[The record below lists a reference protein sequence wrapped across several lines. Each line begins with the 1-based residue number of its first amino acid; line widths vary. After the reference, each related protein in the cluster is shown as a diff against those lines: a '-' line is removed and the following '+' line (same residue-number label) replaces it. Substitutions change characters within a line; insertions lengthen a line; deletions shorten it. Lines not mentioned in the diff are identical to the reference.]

1 MGKKHKGGR
10 RMRHEEDDDDDEA
23 ASVASVETRKT
34 IMSED
39 REFYDG
45 YSKDVNDQQGI
56 DEAIEE
62 LTEERT
68 TIRISAM
75 EKLTAYL
82 LQCLAPEDVNE
93 KFIDNVLGCLR
104 KPSEGEVVLG
114 SRILAILAITFGDD
128 EERFFQRSKAVLT
141 PMIKAAKNAKVKV
154 AAIRALAL
162 ICFISSV
169 EKENADE
176 LLKLLE
182 TFFDP
187 KILGDICKAALDS
200 WGLVASSMLDEILAS
215 DDLLERLVPRFMVLL
230 DHKDVEVRSA
240 AGENIAF
247 LHESARYCG
256 VSLPDGEEILK
267 RFLEMSK
274 INSKKNSKKD
284 RKTQRVVFRDIYST
298 LATGKTPTVSFTVKS
313 EVLTITSWKSV
324 KQFEAVKGCLQT
336 GLQKHIKYNNVFRS
350 MLDLPE
356 MLEDRKVERSD
367 VFDKKS
373 TSRKQRSNELKG
385 DRKRKQG
392 IQDTFY
398 DGDLY

>member
-23 ASVASVETRKT
+23 ASVASVETR
-34 IMSED
+34 
-39 REFYDG
+39 
-45 YSKDVNDQQGI
+45 I

-230 DHKDVEVRSA
+230 DHKDVE
-240 AGENIAF
+240 
-247 LHESARYCG
+247 
-256 VSLPDGEEILK
+256 
-267 RFLEMSK
+267 